1 MSEHVTDEHHPPPE
15 EESRSTPTGRVGT
28 STVWNVLQYGGSKLV
43 TFVSTVVLAR
53 LLAPEAFGLV
63 ALALLAINIFDR
75 LKDLGVGTALVQH
88 SGSWRR
94 IAPTGATLTLVLALG
109 FGLLCLVTAPWL
121 AALLGNDA
129 LVPLIQALSV
139 SMLLQG
145 LAVFPDAA
153 LRRHLAFRE
162 RTLPE
167 LGGALVKAIVS
178 IGMALAGAGAWSLVW
193 GQVAATATMAV
204 LYWLVYLRLTGR
216 ARMPGAEPTASPL
229 AEPAD
234 RHLGWDRPVAG
245 ELLRFGGSLSL
256 LALLALV
263 IDNLDYFSIGRRLG
277 ETELG
282 YYTMAFRLPE
292 LVVIG
297 VCIVIGQ
304 VLFSSFSRLQDD
316 RDALREHYLRAIAA
330 VATLTV
336 PAGLGLAA
344 AAGPVVDT
352 VFGEQYAP
360 SEPIL
365 VVLGCYSAV
374 YALGFHS
381 GEVYK
386 ATGHAG
392 LLNRLALAQVAVF
405 APVLWL
411 AAGRSTL
418 AVAVAF
424 LACHVVFTLLRFVVT
439 DRVIG
444 IPLGAQLRAVAP
456 ATVSALVMAG
466 AVTLV
471 DRTASAQHPFVLLV
485 LEVLVGAVVY
495 VGALALLDRRALP
508 RVTRMLRPGGAS

>member
-1 MSEHVTDEHHPPPE
+1 MTEHVTDEPHAPRE
-15 EESRSTPTGRVGT
+15 EEQQAAPQQRRVGT
-28 STVWNVLQYGGSKLV
+28 STIWNVLQYGGSKVV

-94 IAPTGATLTLVLALG
+94 IAPTGATLTVLLALG
-109 FGLLCLVTAPWL
+109 FGAACLLTAPWL
-121 AALLGNDA
+121 AAFLGNDA
-129 LVPLIQALSV
+129 LTPLIRALSV

-145 LAVFPDAA
+145 LTVFPDAA
-153 LRRHLAFRE
+153 LRRYLAFRE

-167 LGGALVKAIVS
+167 LAGAVVKAAVS
-178 IGMALAGAGAWSLVW
+178 ISLAVGGAGAWSLVW
-193 GQVAATATMAV
+193 GQVAATAVMAV
-204 LYWLVYLRLTGR
+204 LYWLVYLRATR
-216 ARMPGAEPTASPL
+216 AGATPVADEP
-229 AEPAD
+229 EH
-234 RHLGWDRPVAG
+234 RFGWDGQAAG
-245 ELLRFGGSLSL
+245 ELVRFGGSLSL

-292 LVVIG
+292 LVVVG
-297 VCIVIGQ
+297 VCVVIGQ

-316 RDALREHYLRAIAA
+316 PAALREHYLRAISA

-336 PAGLGLAA
+336 PLGLGLAA
-344 AAGPVVDT
+344 AAGPIVLA
-352 VFGEQYAP
+352 VFGEQYSP

-365 VVLGCYSAV
+365 VVLGAYSAIF
-374 YALGFHS
+374 ALGFHA

-392 LLNRLALAQVAVF
+392 LLNRLAVAQVLVF
-405 APVLWL
+405 GPALWW

-424 LACHVVFTLLRFVVT
+424 LACHTAFTVLRLIIT
-439 DRVIG
+439 ARVIG
-444 IPLGAQLRAVAP
+444 IPVSDQLRAVAP
-456 ATVSALVMAG
+456 AVLAALVMAA
-466 AVTLV
+466 AVTGL
-471 DRTASAQHPFVLLV
+471 DRALPAWAPLVLLV
-485 LEVLVGAVVY
+485 VEALAGAVAY
-495 VGALALLDRRALP
+495 VAVLSLLDRQALP
-508 RVTRMLRPGGAS
+508 RVLRPVRPGGAA